1 MLLVSFPFLF
11 FNIQALF
18 LLSPHME
25 SLSGFSAR
33 CLQMDVPCS
42 ELKISISRNFRDM
55 GVLKPKGS
63 RVLPLLSNR
72 KVFFLLFG
80 VFCAVSFPPQASFLS
95 LFPEIA
101 FVSSVEKMGFNMQGH
116 HLLLQ
121 ELRVLSQFFGIADGI
136 VKL

>member
-1 MLLVSFPFLF
+1 MLLLSFPFLF

-72 KVFFLLFG
+72 KGFFCFLESVVQFPLLLKHRFS
-80 VFCAVSFPPQASFLS
+80 AY
-95 LFPEIA
+95 FPEIA
-101 FVSSVEKMGFNMQGH
+101 FISSVEKMGFNMQGH

-121 ELRVLSQFFGIADGI
+121 EL
-136 VKL
+136 